1 MFEKLFSIFIK
12 DSKNTSDVKVR
23 TAYGTFTGIVGILS
37 NALLFLLKAI
47 IGFITGS
54 VAVVA
59 DSFNNLSD
67 ATSNVISLF
76 GFRLGSRPA
85 DEEHPYGHG
94 RFEYLAGLSVAV
106 LIMVIGV
113 ELIKSSV
120 DKIINP
126 AELLFSWYT
135 VAILGFSILVKLF
148 LMLLN
153 NRAGKLICSNTLIAT
168 AKDSRNDVIS
178 TSAVLISIILYKYLN
193 IDLDAYI
200 GLAVALFILI
210 SGFNII
216 KETIGP
222 LLGKAPDEGFVES
235 VKEKVLSYEGIL
247 GIHDL
252 MVHDYGPGRLFAS
265 VHAEM
270 SSTED
275 PFVSHEIIDKIEK
288 EVFEDMGLHLV
299 IHYDPIAVNDTLVM
313 EMSEFLDKSV
323 KTIDEQLSVHDIR
336 IVKGVERYIA
346 VFDLVI
352 PFSVKLN
359 QKEIKE
365 RLALLVKESYPK
377 FDINVTVDR
386 TYAST
391 ACKKDR

>member
-23 TAYGTFTGIVGILS
+23 TAYGTFTGVVGILS

-222 LLGKAPDEGFVES
+222 LLGKAPDEDFVES

-323 KTIDEQLSVHDIR
+323 KTIDEQLSVHDVR